1 MLNTNTFASLI
12 TWLLALMLSVAG
24 AILILRCLCE
34 PFAPGISFRR
44 MLRRL
49 LERHRLDEGLA
60 DSSGEESSW
69 GISRGLRRRLR
80 HNKWALHNQWRL
92 LLWIGCVMLLSRLLI
107 LAAAMVG
114 SCLTDSLS
122 KLFTAAISHW
132 VRWDASS
139 YIDLAHYGYSANQ
152 PELLAYLPLYPLLVR
167 LVSILC
173 FGHYVFAGFLVSN
186 TSLMLAG
193 FTLYHMVND
202 EYGERTARRA
212 VMLLMFAPLSL
223 VFSVPYAESLLL
235 MLTLTSVYSARNR
248 HFLAA
253 GALGALAACTQLIGA
268 LVFVPVVMEMLK
280 YLRALNLRRRNARRF
295 WLLALSLS
303 GSALLIFAGT
313 GVYLLINHVISRNA
327 FEFINVLKVHM
338 NQEFGTVLSTQRYS
352 VQLAFTY
359 GDMGWQLGTWIPQA
373 VAILMSALIILLVC
387 TAIEPGDGLY
397 AWLYLILVMSP
408 SWLLSGLRAV
418 TALYPLYIALAFM
431 CRKKWTYVAIM
442 VASIALMCLFS
453 YYYALLGTVV

>member
-1 MLNTNTFASLI
+1 
-12 TWLLALMLSVAG
+12 
-24 AILILRCLCE
+24 
-34 PFAPGISFRR
+34 
-44 MLRRL
+44 
-49 LERHRLDEGLA
+49 
-60 DSSGEESSW
+60 
-69 GISRGLRRRLR
+69 
-80 HNKWALHNQWRL
+80 
-92 LLWIGCVMLLSRLLI
+92 
-107 LAAAMVG
+107 
-114 SCLTDSLS
+114 
-122 KLFTAAISHW
+122 
-132 VRWDASS
+132 
-139 YIDLAHYGYSANQ
+139 
-152 PELLAYLPLYPLLVR
+152 
-167 LVSILC
+167 
-173 FGHYVFAGFLVSN
+173 
-186 TSLMLAG
+186 
-193 FTLYHMVND
+193 
-202 EYGERTARRA
+202 
-212 VMLLMFAPLSL
+212 
-223 VFSVPYAESLLL
+223 
-235 MLTLTSVYSARNR
+235 
-248 HFLAA
+248 
-253 GALGALAACTQLIGA
+253 
-268 LVFVPVVMEMLK
+268 MEMLK

-373 VAILMSALIILLVC
+373 VAIFMSALIILLVC

-442 VASIALMCLFS
+442 VASIALMCLVS